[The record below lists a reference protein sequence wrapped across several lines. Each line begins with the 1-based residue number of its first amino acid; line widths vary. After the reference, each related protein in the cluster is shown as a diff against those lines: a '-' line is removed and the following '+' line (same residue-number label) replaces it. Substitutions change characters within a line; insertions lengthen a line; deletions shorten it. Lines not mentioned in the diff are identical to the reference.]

1 MNDMHDDSTRYYH
14 FFGKGDT
21 LRPTGYPSQI
31 KVKTGV
37 EQQQYQSPNGDGNKE
52 KAENFNKGVFG
63 KISIKEY
70 SELSR
75 NFLGKPHQ
83 FEAKNTRR
91 LFQKLT

>member
-37 EQQQYQSPNGDGNKE
+37 E
-52 KAENFNKGVFG
+52 
-63 KISIKEY
+63 
-70 SELSR
+70 
-75 NFLGKPHQ
+75 
-83 FEAKNTRR
+83 
-91 LFQKLT
+91 